1 MKFYI
6 FYTNLLFVLYFFLL
20 VFHVFQVLFH
30 RLRDCQDVN
39 YVHQVG
45 DRKVLKVLFVK
56 NAVLENVPTMDPMY
70 VNYVVRVNSALFAI
84 NAVSD
89 NTDLEMMTML
99 RCVMIVQEVFRNKLK
114 DRLLVFH
121 VFQDDTNHLK
131 VNQPV
136 LNAI

>member
-1 MKFYI
+1 M
-6 FYTNLLFVLYFFLL
+6 NCV
-20 VFHVFQVLFH
+20 H
-30 RLRDCQDVN
+30 RG
-39 YVHQVG
+39 G
-45 DRKVLKVLFVK
+45 DRKVLKVRSVR
-56 NAVLENVPTMDPMY
+56 NVVLENVPTMDPMY

-89 NTDLEMMTML
+89 NIDLEMTTML

>member
-1 MKFYI
+1 M
-6 FYTNLLFVLYFFLL
+6 N
-20 VFHVFQVLFH
+20 
-30 RLRDCQDVN
+30 C
-39 YVHQVG
+39 VHQGG
-45 DRKVLKVLFVK
+45 DRKVLKVLFVR

-89 NTDLEMMTML
+89 NIDLEMTTML

>member
-1 MKFYI
+1 M
-6 FYTNLLFVLYFFLL
+6 N
-20 VFHVFQVLFH
+20 
-30 RLRDCQDVN
+30 C
-39 YVHQVG
+39 VHQGG
-45 DRKVLKVLFVK
+45 DRKVLKVRSVR
-56 NAVLENVPTMDPMY
+56 NVVLENVPTMDPMY

-89 NTDLEMMTML
+89 NIDLEMMTML

>member
-1 MKFYI
+1 M
-6 FYTNLLFVLYFFLL
+6 
-20 VFHVFQVLFH
+20 
-30 RLRDCQDVN
+30 N

-45 DRKVLKVLFVK
+45 DRKVLKVLFVR

-89 NTDLEMMTML
+89 NIDLEMMTML